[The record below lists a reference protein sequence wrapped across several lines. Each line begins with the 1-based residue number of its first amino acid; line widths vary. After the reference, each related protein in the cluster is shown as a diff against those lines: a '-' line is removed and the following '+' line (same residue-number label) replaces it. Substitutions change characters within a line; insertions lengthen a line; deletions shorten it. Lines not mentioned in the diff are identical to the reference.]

1 MTAAADSKAAE
12 LKLQVLNPLASWGCD
27 LLTTWEGR
35 SWRVGYE
42 KDPTRSSSR
51 TAMRCHRR
59 PSQEAARVRN
69 DRDPVALLKA
79 AKNTRS
85 SMAMRSTC
93 TMHNNLNLT
102 ILSSI
107 TIIINTLS
115 YLGLVILSRRIS
127 GDQSFTVPLT
137 LLGAEPC
144 SAPAW
149 PAS

>member
-12 LKLQVLNPLASWGCD
+12 LKLQVLNALAGWGCD

-42 KDPTRSSSR
+42 KDPTGSSSR

-69 DRDPVALLKA
+69 DRDPVASLKA

-85 SMAMRSTC
+85 SKAMRSTC
-93 TMHNNLNLT
+93 TMHDNLNLT
-102 ILSSI
+102 IFS
-107 TIIINTLS
+107 TIIIKIKS
-115 YLGLVILSRRIS
+115 GLVILSRRIS